1 LWEHRTRFFDRVE
14 GVLTEAMARAL
25 MPLDELPQA
34 TDRVVFDGKAGL
46 GLRVL
51 PSGYKVWV
59 WQGRTPHGRMVH
71 LGLGEWGRRGLNIR
85 WTSAYPLNTP
95 K

>member
-1 LWEHRTRFFDRVE
+1 
-14 GVLTEAMARAL
+14 
-25 MPLDELPQA
+25 MPSDELPQA

-59 WQGRTPHGRMVH
+59 WQGRTPQGRVVH
-71 LGLGEWGRRGLNIR
+71 LGLGDWGRGLNIR